1 MLFPETYY
9 DSGTYLWWNIF
20 ENTFT
25 KSFIIEVFQGSNHSH
40 DSWLTYKKR
49 NEMEKIDKKGAYIRL
64 ANKNYRTPTE
74 VFTPFLTK
82 KLTT

>member
-1 MLFPETYY
+1 
-9 DSGTYLWWNIF
+9 
-20 ENTFT
+20 
-25 KSFIIEVFQGSNHSH
+25 
-40 DSWLTYKKR
+40 
-49 NEMEKIDKKGAYIRL
+49 MEKIDKKGVYVRL